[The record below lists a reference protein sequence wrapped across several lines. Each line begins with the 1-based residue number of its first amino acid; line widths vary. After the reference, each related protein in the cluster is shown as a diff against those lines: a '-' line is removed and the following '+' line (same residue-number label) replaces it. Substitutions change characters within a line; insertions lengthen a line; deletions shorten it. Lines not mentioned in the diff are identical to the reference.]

1 MAKYIIAF
9 PIVLAL
15 MTMACATQDVMPGA
29 GAKAVAF
36 DYDGTCSAT
45 PELCADFFK
54 ATHDR
59 GMTPILLS
67 ARAEELGAAVKSYAA
82 KIEKELGFKI
92 PVVFSGG
99 KRKSRAAAEAGY
111 DVVAICDNRT
121 ATEELQKMGVVY
133 VCAAY
138 VPAPNFIERMQRLI
152 F

>member
-1 MAKYIIAF
+1 MSKNNIAIF
-9 PIVLAL
+9 AALAL
-15 MTMACATQDVMPGA
+15 SAMACATPDVMPGT
-29 GAKAVAF
+29 GVKAVAF

-45 PELCADFFK
+45 PDLCADFFK
-54 ATHDR
+54 ATHGR

-111 DVVAICDNRT
+111 DVVAICDNRS
-121 ATEELQKMGVVY
+121 ATGELKHMGVVY
-133 VCAAY
+133 VCGAT
-138 VPAPNFIERMQRLI
+138 VPAPNLIERLQRII